1 MNKRKIQ
8 PLSFVTLAIL
18 LSNCMGAIDVEH
30 YATGD
35 AGLECFRFAIF
46 ADPQVGTEGGDIAQL
61 VEAVDIVI
69 NMNND
74 GDPNNDIGFVVV
86 LGDFIQGGDSKGEI
100 EYRQEFGQVKA
111 ELERLE
117 VARPAGAGIQY
128 VPVIGNHD
136 IWFDLAEYTPVDDF
150 PDYPEELFADYF
162 GPQYDELSISLTN
175 WSKQETMP
183 SNNPYNLAYPAPCF
197 QNFAFDFGPY
207 HFICLDFSARDDFE
221 PIASGIIPRLKKFSG
236 YGDLHDVNNGT
247 WKWLTGHLDECRQSG
262 IEDIIIFTHHPPLY
276 ELEIHTGNPGKIRTT
291 PYPFAPVASPAQ
303 IKGEMR
309 VISDPYNNIP
319 PGTTLSNYRTGPGFL
334 SWDGEIL
341 VDYMEVD
348 RVEGDVLLGFNK
360 QDYDGQNE
368 YDRLASLSTDYDIN
382 IVHWFSGHYHV
393 KGFEWT
399 DNNIDAD
406 VTAVPSVVPAS
417 MITGIEFDGSVRL
430 NEQEDA
436 VITPQDNLNGSI
448 AVVHVYA
455 CYADIDG
462 DGNVTFKDFGYLA
475 SQWSGS
481 PGEPSADI
489 APLPD
494 GDSIVNEKDL
504 AAFVE
509 RWLDICE

>member
-1 MNKRKIQ
+1 VNRQKIQ
-8 PLSFVTLAIL
+8 ALTFAGLAVLI
-18 LSNCMGAIDVEH
+18 SNCLGAIDVE
-30 YATGD
+30 YYSIGD
-35 AGLECFRFAIF
+35 AGPECFRFAIF

-61 VEAVDIVI
+61 IEAVDKVI
-69 NMNND
+69 DMNND
-74 GDPNNDIGFVVV
+74 SDPNNDIRFVIV
-86 LGDFIQGGDSKGEI
+86 LGDFIHGGGSKGEI

-117 VARPAGAGIQY
+117 TARPAGAGIQY

-136 IWFDLAEYTPVDDF
+136 VWFDFAEYTPVDDF

-162 GPQYDELSISLTN
+162 GSQYEELSTSLTN

-183 SNNPYNLAYPAPCF
+183 STNPYNPAYPSPCF
-197 QNFAFDFGPY
+197 QNFAFDYGPF

-221 PIASGIIPRLKKFSG
+221 PITSGFIPRLKKFSG
-236 YGDLHDVNNGT
+236 YADLHDVNNGT
-247 WKWLTGHLDECRQSG
+247 WRWLTGHLDECRQSG
-262 IEDIIIFTHHPPLY
+262 IEDIVFFTHHPPLY
-276 ELEIHTGNPGKIRTT
+276 ELEVHTGNPGKIRTT

-360 QDYDGQNE
+360 QNYDGQNE
-368 YDRLASLSTDYDIN
+368 YDRLASLSSDFGIN

-393 KGFEWT
+393 KGFEWK

-406 VTAVPSVVPAS
+406 VTAVPSVIPAL

-430 NEQEDA
+430 NEQADA

-448 AVVHVYA
+448 AVVHVSA
-455 CYADIDG
+455 CYSDIDG

-475 SQWSGS
+475 SQWRSS
-481 PGEPSADI
+481 PGKPSADI

-494 GDSIVNEKDL
+494 GDGVVNEKDL
-504 AAFVE
+504 TAFVE

>member
-1 MNKRKIQ
+1 
-8 PLSFVTLAIL
+8 
-18 LSNCMGAIDVEH
+18 
-30 YATGD
+30 
-35 AGLECFRFAIF
+35 
-46 ADPQVGTEGGDIAQL
+46 
-61 VEAVDIVI
+61 
-69 NMNND
+69 
-74 GDPNNDIGFVVV
+74 
-86 LGDFIQGGDSKGEI
+86 
-100 EYRQEFGQVKA
+100 
-111 ELERLE
+111 
-117 VARPAGAGIQY
+117 
-128 VPVIGNHD
+128 
-136 IWFDLAEYTPVDDF
+136 
-150 PDYPEELFADYF
+150 
-162 GPQYDELSISLTN
+162 
-175 WSKQETMP
+175 
-183 SNNPYNLAYPAPCF
+183 
-197 QNFAFDFGPY
+197 
-207 HFICLDFSARDDFE
+207 
-221 PIASGIIPRLKKFSG
+221 
-236 YGDLHDVNNGT
+236 
-247 WKWLTGHLDECRQSG
+247 
-262 IEDIIIFTHHPPLY
+262 
-276 ELEIHTGNPGKIRTT
+276 
-291 PYPFAPVASPAQ
+291 
-303 IKGEMR
+303 
-309 VISDPYNNIP
+309 
-319 PGTTLSNYRTGPGFL
+319 
-334 SWDGEIL
+334 
-341 VDYMEVD
+341 MEVD